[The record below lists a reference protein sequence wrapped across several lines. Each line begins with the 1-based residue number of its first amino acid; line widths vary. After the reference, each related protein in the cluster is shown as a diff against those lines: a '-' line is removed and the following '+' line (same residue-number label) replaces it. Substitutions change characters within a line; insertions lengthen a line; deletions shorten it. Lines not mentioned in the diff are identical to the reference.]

1 MPIAIVMKLVTP
13 QNSHV
18 VILTPNVMVLE
29 VRSLGGD
36 LVMKVGPLKIELEK
50 RSTEFLCSFN
60 HVEMH

>member
-50 RSTEFLCSFN
+50 RST
-60 HVEMH
+60 